1 MTAPALELLF
11 RWALQA
17 EMIGLYGP
25 PGIALVNLL
34 GGSEPRQVVM
44 VVAIAAAGAL
54 AIERLAPGAPAGD
67 RAALGTP
74 VLE

>member
-1 MTAPALELLF
+1 M
-11 RWALQA
+11 
-17 EMIGLYGP
+17 
-25 PGIALVNLL
+25 NLL
-34 GGSEPRQVVM
+34 GGSEPRQVLM

-54 AIERLAPGAPAGD
+54 AIERLAPGAPGGD